1 MRRTMTGTPIRGLAC
16 SVALLA
22 FVALAALPASAR
34 AQPIAG
40 HTVAA
45 VGNAAQGP
53 ERLRPADA
61 AYEAAHWI
69 ARWPGAEH
77 VAMQAKAV
85 AAQNDRLLA
94 NDPSVTRL
102 AALPEVMTTAA
113 IRARVLALSS
123 PPTALRYGEDG
134 RLLGEA
140 DRQRWSDALDLEALD
155 AADGERA
162 LGWALVTR
170 RAALRTFPT
179 HERVFSAPGETD
191 LDRFQES
198 AFFPGTPVAVLH
210 ASADGRWRFVVGAT
224 YAGWIEEDAL
234 AHTDRDTALG
244 FAARA
249 SRVILEPVA
258 RLATTP
264 DAPAVS
270 GLALDMG
277 VALPERRDWTVT
289 EAVNGQSA
297 LASHVVEVPTR
308 DASGALVLT
317 TALLPR
323 GEASQD
329 GPLAASRA
337 NVLRQAFRFLGERYG
352 WGHAN
357 GARDCSGFVSE
368 VYRSVGLVLP
378 RNTGDQARS
387 PAFAR
392 QSLVGL
398 DRAARLDAAAA
409 LAPGDLLYL
418 PGHVVMVVGHDERG
432 PWVIHDVHKLR
443 VREAGGELV
452 EWRANGVVLTPLL
465 PLHVDAATDYLDA
478 ATTLVRVLPA
488 DNAP

>member
-1 MRRTMTGTPIRGLAC
+1 MRRTMTDTPIRGLAC
-16 SVALLA
+16 SLALLLFA
-22 FVALAALPASAR
+22 TGAALPAGAR
-34 AQPIAG
+34 EAP
-40 HTVAA
+40 TVRHGVVAPPRDA
-45 VGNAAQGP
+45 HGA

-61 AYEAAHWI
+61 AYEAEHWI
-69 ARWPGAEH
+69 ARWPGAER
-77 VAMQAKAV
+77 VAMEATAV
-85 AAQNDRLLA
+85 AAQNDRLLD
-94 NDPSVTRL
+94 NDPSVSRL
-102 AALPEVMTTAA
+102 AALPEVTTTAA
-113 IRARVLALSS
+113 IRARVLALST

-134 RLLGEA
+134 RLLGQA

-155 AADGERA
+155 AAGGERA

-210 ASADGRWRFVVGAT
+210 ASADGHWRFVVGAT
-224 YAGWIEEDAL
+224 YAAWIEDDAL
-234 AHTDRDTALG
+234 AHTDRATALG
-244 FAARA
+244 FASRA
-249 SRVILEPVA
+249 SRVVLEPVA

-270 GLALDMG
+270 GLPLDMG
-277 VALPERRDWTVT
+277 VALPERRDASPATV
-289 EAVNGQSA
+289 VNGQGA
-297 LASHVVEVPTR
+297 LGAHVVELPTR
-308 DASGALVLT
+308 GADGALALT
-317 TALLPR
+317 PVLLPR
-323 GEASQD
+323 GEASHD
-329 GPLAASRA
+329 GPLPASRA

-368 VYRSVGLVLP
+368 IYRSVGLVLP

-387 PAFAR
+387 PALVR
-392 QSLVGL
+392 QSLAGL
-398 DRAARLDAAAA
+398 DRAARRAAVAT

-418 PGHVVMVVGHDERG
+418 PGHVVMVVGHDEHG
-432 PWVIHDVHKLR
+432 PWVIHDVHRLR
-443 VREAGGELV
+443 VRDAGGALV

-478 ATTLVRVLPA
+478 ATMLVRVLPA